1 MNKVNAY
8 VTVIIMVLALW
19 LAMVEIIVPSGNLI
33 LHYGILAFALAMILL
48 NLNIAL
54 ASLKSKI

>member
-1 MNKVNAY
+1 
-8 VTVIIMVLALW
+8 MVLALW